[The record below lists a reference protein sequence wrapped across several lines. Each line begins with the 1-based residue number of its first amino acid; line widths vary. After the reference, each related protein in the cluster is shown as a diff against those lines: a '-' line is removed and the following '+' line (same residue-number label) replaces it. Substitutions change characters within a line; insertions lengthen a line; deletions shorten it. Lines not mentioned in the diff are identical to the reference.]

1 MSDTIICPNCQVNI
15 EVTEAISAQLRAQL
29 KQQFDAETR
38 KRDQEFAQREASL
51 KESRQELL
59 QARHEL
65 EQSREAIDEQVASRL
80 AEERKRIAA
89 EALTKAQESIGT
101 ELKDAREQLG
111 DLKQKLQQTQQAE
124 LDLRKQKREL
134 EEQTE
139 QLELTV
145 ARKLDEERQKIR
157 NDAKR
162 EAIEETE
169 LNLAEREK
177 VISDL
182 RKQIAELKR
191 QSEQS
196 SQQLQGEVM
205 ELSLE
210 DQLRREFPFDEIVPV
225 PKGVHGGDVT
235 QHVRD
240 GNGET
245 CGVILWESKRTK
257 RWNGDWLP
265 KLRDDLRA
273 AKAQIAAIATT
284 EMPPDLTTLGCI
296 DGVWITNRSCVAG
309 LATAL
314 RAGLIEAAK
323 AKRALDGRQDKMTVL
338 YGYLSGAEFRHRVE
352 GIVESFVTLKDDLE
366 KEKRSMQRMWAKREK
381 QLERAV
387 FSTSSLYGDLGAIIG
402 ASLPQIEQLE
412 LPALEG
418 PDCYE

>member
-1 MSDTIICPNCQVNI
+1 MSDTIICPNCQVDI

-38 KRDQEFAQREASL
+38 KRDSEFAQREAAL
-51 KESRQELL
+51 TESRKELL
-59 QARHEL
+59 KAQQEL
-65 EQSREAIDEQVASRL
+65 EQSREAIDEQVSTRL

-89 EALTKAQESIGT
+89 EALAKAQESVGT
-101 ELKDAREQLG
+101 ELKDAQAQLG

-157 NDAKR
+157 ADAKR
-162 EAIEETE
+162 EAAEETE

-177 VISDL
+177 VIGDL

-205 ELSLE
+205 ELGLE
-210 DQLRREFPFDEIVPV
+210 DLLRREFPFDEIVPV
-225 PKGVHGGDVT
+225 PKGIHGGDVT

-240 GNGET
+240 NNGET

-265 KLRDDLRA
+265 KLRDDQRA
-273 AKAQIAAIATT
+273 SKAQIAAIATT
-284 EMPPDLTTLGCI
+284 EMPPDLTTFGCI
-296 DGVWITNRSCVAG
+296 EGVWVTNRSCVAG
-309 LATAL
+309 LASAL
-314 RAGLIEAAK
+314 RAGLVEVAM
-323 AKRALDGRQDKMTVL
+323 AKRSLQGRQDKMTVL
-338 YGYLSGAEFRHRVE
+338 YGYLSGPDFRHRVE

-412 LPALEG
+412 LTALEG
-418 PDCYE
+418 PDSDE

>member
-1 MSDTIICPNCQVNI
+1 MSNTIVCPNCQVDI
-15 EVTEAISAQLRAQL
+15 EVTEAISSQLRAQL
-29 KQQFDAETR
+29 QQQFDAER
-38 KRDQEFAQREASL
+38 RRQEKAFADREAALAESL
-51 KESRQELL
+51 R
-59 QARHEL
+59 EL
-65 EQSREAIDEQVASRL
+65 EQAKASVDEQIAARL
-80 AEERKRIAA
+80 DKERKQITA
-89 EALTKAQESIGT
+89 EALAKARESVDT
-101 ELKDAREQLG
+101 EMQDARLQLSEMQAK
-111 DLKQKLQQTQQAE
+111 LKETQQAE
-124 LDLRKQKREL
+124 LELRKQAREL
-134 EEQTE
+134 EEQKQ

-162 EAIEETE
+162 EAAEESE

-182 RKQIAELKR
+182 QKQIADLKR
-191 QSEQS
+191 KSEQS

-210 DQLRREFPFDEIVPV
+210 ELLRREFPFDEIVPV

-245 CGVILWESKRTK
+245 CGTILWESKRTK
-257 RWNGDWLP
+257 NWNDGWLP
-265 KLRDDLRA
+265 KLRDDQRA
-273 AKAQIAAIATT
+273 AKAQLSAIATT
-284 EMPPDLTTLGCI
+284 EMPSGLTTFACV
-296 DGVWITNRSCVAG
+296 DGVWVTNRNCVAG
-309 LATAL
+309 LAAAL
-314 RAGLIEAAK
+314 RHGLIEVAAAK
-323 AKRALDGRQDKMTVL
+323 RSLDGRQDKMTVL
-338 YGYLSGAEFRHRVE
+338 YGYLSGPEFRHRVE
-352 GIVESFVTLKDDLE
+352 GIVESFVTLREDLE

-418 PDCYE
+418 PDADADE